1 MNQANL
7 TIQGMSCDHCVNRVK
22 VALNKLAGVQV
33 EEVKV
38 GSARVSYNPETTSP
52 DQIAAAVTK
61 AGYDAAPAHAM
72 RP

>member
-7 TIQGMSCDHCVNRVK
+7 IIQGMSCDHCVNRVK
-22 VALNKLAGVQV
+22 AALSKLAGVQV
-33 EEVKV
+33 EDVKV
-38 GSARVSYNPETTSP
+38 GSARISYNPETTSP
-52 DQIAAAVTK
+52 EQIAAAVTN